1 MVENYYN
8 ASNRIMKAAI
18 ITLLWLAVIGWAVIA
33 FSSCSFQMGADG
45 SKSFAIDGEM
55 AARAILIFA
64 DK

>member
-1 MVENYYN
+1 
-8 ASNRIMKAAI
+8 MKAAI

-55 AARAILIFA
+55 AAKAILIFA
-64 DK
+64 EK